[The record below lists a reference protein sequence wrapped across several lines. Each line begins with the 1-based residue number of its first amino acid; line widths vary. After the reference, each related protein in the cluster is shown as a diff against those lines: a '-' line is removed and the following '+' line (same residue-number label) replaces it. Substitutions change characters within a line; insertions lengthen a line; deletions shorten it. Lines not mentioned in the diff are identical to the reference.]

1 MPSHQRQE
9 SSPDALL
16 PSDSGD
22 LPIPLIGAALPSPL
36 TSFIGREREVAE
48 LVSLLQQSRVRL
60 LTLTGPGGVG
70 KTRLAVRVAEEI
82 AASSQRRV
90 AFIELAS
97 LTTADAVPATI
108 GRAFGIQETGHGAYE
123 EEVAAAIADARLLL
137 VLDNFE
143 RVVGV
148 GPLLTGLLSRCA
160 NLTILVTSR
169 IVLRVSGEYE
179 FAVPPLEVPGR
190 GAPSAAI
197 DNSPSVQLFQER
209 VRTSADGTAPDEF
222 AVEMPIVAEICR
234 RLDGLP
240 LAIELAAA
248 RTRVFSPAEML
259 QRLQTGLAL
268 LSDGPR
274 DAPSRLRSMHDAV
287 AWSYGLLTLAEQRV
301 LRLLSVFSGGFTL
314 ASAEA
319 LATRLGAIE
328 SGRPDGPGGGRPA
341 GAASAPPVFE
351 IVSSLTDQS
360 LVQRYTA
367 PSGHTRFKM
376 LETIR
381 EFGLDMLVAEGEE
394 QAARNAHA
402 QWFTELARE
411 PASDRV
417 ILSFVSRSAPRESE
431 QDNLRAAIA
440 WSLSNADAETAGL
453 LASRL
458 WGFWAHNGLYTE
470 ARATL
475 ARVLQCP
482 GPMTPDLRASLLLD
496 ASRSAWC
503 QSDFAA
509 SGTLASEAQAIY
521 EHSGDRAG
529 VAACLVRLGDAALAS
544 DPPVATSLFQEAL
557 VLLRAGDD
565 IESLA
570 NALNSFGDTLMF
582 AGDLAGARAAYAE
595 CRSLM
600 TGQPESRLLFNPLGW
615 VALAEGDLDLAEH
628 LLEESVGHARELG
641 YAYPEAVGI
650 RMLGRVA
657 LARGDLLTAADRYHR
672 ALTIMIELGASHEA
686 GYCVAELAAAAA
698 AAGEAEL
705 AARWLGFEEA
715 QRGRQSLGLSPD
727 ESSLRDE
734 ALGRAR
740 ALLGAD
746 AYATAWEAGHQLTAA
761 AAFAEARAWRPATPS
776 QRTSALT
783 RRELEI
789 LHHLAAGRTN
799 REIAGSL
806 FLGTRT
812 IDTHVSS
819 ILTKLGVTTR
829 HAAVEEARKRAL
841 LPSSD

>member
-1 MPSHQRQE
+1 
-9 SSPDALL
+9 
-16 PSDSGD
+16 
-22 LPIPLIGAALPSPL
+22 
-36 TSFIGREREVAE
+36 
-48 LVSLLQQSRVRL
+48 
-60 LTLTGPGGVG
+60 
-70 KTRLAVRVAEEI
+70 
-82 AASSQRRV
+82 
-90 AFIELAS
+90 
-97 LTTADAVPATI
+97 
-108 GRAFGIQETGHGAYE
+108 
-123 EEVAAAIADARLLL
+123 
-137 VLDNFE
+137 
-143 RVVGV
+143 
-148 GPLLTGLLSRCA
+148 
-160 NLTILVTSR
+160 
-169 IVLRVSGEYE
+169 
-179 FAVPPLEVPGR
+179 
-190 GAPSAAI
+190 
-197 DNSPSVQLFQER
+197 
-209 VRTSADGTAPDEF
+209 
-222 AVEMPIVAEICR
+222 MPIVAEICR

-259 QRLQTGLAL
+259 ERLQTGLAL

-287 AWSYGLLTLAEQRV
+287 AWSYGLLTPAEQRV

-314 ASAEA
+314 AAAEA
-319 LATRLGAIE
+319 LAARLGTVE
-328 SGRPDGPGGGRPA
+328 SDRPDDPDAGPPSGAA
-341 GAASAPPVFE
+341 GALPVFE

-367 PSGHTRFKM
+367 PSGHTRFRM

-394 QAARNAHA
+394 RAVRNAHA

-411 PASDRV
+411 PPSDRV
-417 ILSFVSRSAPRESE
+417 ILSFVSGSAPRESE

-453 LASRL
+453 LAGRL
-458 WGFWAHNGLYTE
+458 WSFWAHTGLYTE

-475 ARVLQCP
+475 AKILQCP
-482 GPMTPDLRASLLLD
+482 GPMTPELRASLLLD

-521 EHSGDRAG
+521 EHTGDRAG

-570 NALNSFGDTLMF
+570 NALNSFGDTLMYT
-582 AGDLAGARAAYAE
+582 GDLAGARAAYAE

-657 LARGDLLTAADRYHR
+657 LARGDLLTAAARYHQ
-672 ALTIMIELGASHEA
+672 ALTIMIDLGALHEA
-686 GYCVAELAAAAA
+686 GYCVAELAAVAA

-705 AARWLGFEEA
+705 AARWLAFEEA
-715 QRGRQSLGLSPD
+715 QRGRQSLVLSPD
-727 ESSLRDE
+727 ESVLRNE
-734 ALGRAR
+734 ARGRAQ

-746 AYATAWEAGHQLTAA
+746 AFAA
-761 AAFAEARAWRPATPS
+761 AWAAGQQITATTAFAEARGWQPATS
-776 QRTSALT
+776 DRRVATLT

-789 LHHLAAGRTN
+789 LQHLAAGRTN

-829 HAAVEEARKRAL
+829 HAAVEEARKRTL